1 MSDMVENLI
10 EELEIEA
17 FERDVYEE
25 AFYALVEMLPDV
37 DSRALL
43 DSVRENVKL
52 RNDRED
58 EDFARGMEEAKYMM
72 ENG

>member
-1 MSDMVENLI
+1 MIDKLLD
-10 EELEIEA
+10 ELEKEE

-52 RNDRED
+52 RYERED
-58 EDFARGMEEAKYMM
+58 MEFARGMEEAKYMM

>member
-1 MSDMVENLI
+1 MSAMVENLI
-10 EELEIEA
+10 EELESEA

-25 AFYALVEMLPDV
+25 AFYALVEMLPEV

-43 DSVRENVKL
+43 DSVRENVRL
-52 RNDRED
+52 RNERED
-58 EDFARGMEEAKYMM
+58 EDFARGMEEYKYLM

>member
-1 MSDMVENLI
+1 MDDKLL
-10 EELEIEA
+10 EELEIES

-25 AFYALVEMLPDV
+25 AFYALAEMLPDV

-52 RNDRED
+52 RIERED
-58 EDFARGMEEAKYMM
+58 EEFARGMEEAKYMM
-72 ENG
+72 ENGW